1 MWSAVPVVDG
11 APCGAGPARE
21 GARGPRRIPGRPG
34 GRPARCSDRSRGGR
48 QRSPVVRTAPG
59 REPGHGARPEPCA
72 PPRHGRQRVEY
83 SGGPGGNASKSG
95 RSREAR
101 PGGSGMQGGRGRKRP
116 WEPAAGCLRVPV
128 ASPSQARTGHAERGD
143 TRARQSP
150 DSPGAPGRFEGL
162 EIGIRQ
168 GYRRRPHPG
177 RRLAPGTVPWATSP
191 GTPRRPSRSARW
203 ASCVNS
209 LVGWSTSPPA
219 PSPLLPWRG
228 RRGVRGVHW
237 LHKPYPAYTLCPGT
251 CRRA

>member
-1 MWSAVPVVDG
+1 
-11 APCGAGPARE
+11 
-21 GARGPRRIPGRPG
+21 
-34 GRPARCSDRSRGGR
+34 
-48 QRSPVVRTAPG
+48 
-59 REPGHGARPEPCA
+59 
-72 PPRHGRQRVEY
+72 
-83 SGGPGGNASKSG
+83 
-95 RSREAR
+95 
-101 PGGSGMQGGRGRKRP
+101 MQGGRGRKRP

-168 GYRRRPHPG
+168 DYRRRPHPG

-228 RRGVRGVHW
+228 RRGVRAVHW

-251 CRRA
+251 CSRAWSPPRCDRRSGPRRSRSGWSGPARRTHRDPARPDPRAHALRAW